1 MCAVYTNNIPLSV
14 NDMSTDSSLFIEILF
29 SKFQNLM
36 IWKGGAKSVETGIIP
51 VAHFIK
57 DFI

>member
-1 MCAVYTNNIPLSV
+1 
-14 NDMSTDSSLFIEILF
+14 MSTDSSFFIEILF